1 MRYGAAFIIC
11 FPGLKRARDDAAVLI
26 ESNGCGGVAGVAQHV
41 AHALVLFLRVQHI
54 GLARMLRAPCA
65 ADAVRVIFVGVRHIV
80 VEHGVHLGHVD
91 APFTQDRKSV
101 V

>member
-41 AHALVLFLRVQHI
+41 THALVLFLRVQHI
-54 GLARMLRAPCA
+54 PLLQLSELLSGDGQNDLLQHPPEPDLPLWQQVFRFSWSR
-65 ADAVRVIFVGVRHIV
+65 
-80 VEHGVHLGHVD
+80 
-91 APFTQDRKSV
+91 
-101 V
+101 